1 MNCKKEIYQIE
12 LEKIKQNIKEV
23 DASENEMIFYVDTLV
38 SDYGSS
44 VDECLEYVEK
54 ELNYNK
60 AELLGTDD
68 MSNIYLL
75 KR

>member
-1 MNCKKEIYQIE
+1 MKVMVFGFGEMGRE
-12 LEKIKQNIKEV
+12 L
-23 DASENEMIFYVDTLV
+23 
-38 SDYGSS
+38 